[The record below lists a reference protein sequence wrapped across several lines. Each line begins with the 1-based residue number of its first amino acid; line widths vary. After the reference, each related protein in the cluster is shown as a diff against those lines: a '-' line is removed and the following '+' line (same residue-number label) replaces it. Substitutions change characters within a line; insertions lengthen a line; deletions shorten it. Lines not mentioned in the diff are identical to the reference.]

1 MLLICITAFL
11 EPSWTVSLRRAEGKS
26 LMFNW
31 TNLTA
36 AIKQHMVGYFVLVR
50 NTNGTVVNVVFAT
63 GNASY
68 ANIPGLTPYT
78 EYHVRVIGISSDG
91 NPYNSSNITA
101 WTDETGMLLYFY
113 CQSCIK
119 RSPSVH
125 GSLIQGGRLIYTKT
139 RRKPFYFAFITT

>member
-1 MLLICITAFL
+1 MEFIEKGLTHSQIMLSICITAFL
-11 EPSWTVSLRRAEGKS
+11 EPSWRVSLRHAKVKS

-50 NTNGTVVNVVFAT
+50 NTSGTIVDVVFAS

-78 EYHVRVIGISSDG
+78 EYHVRVIGISDG

-113 CQSCIK
+113 FQSCIK
-119 RSPSVH
+119 RSPSEH
-125 GSLIQGGRLIYTKT
+125 GKVT
-139 RRKPFYFAFITT
+139 A